1 MSKKDKSWE
10 EEKDEPFNTISYLEE
25 INRWV
30 SGTQCIHKRGNFAAL
45 LI

>member
-1 MSKKDKSWE
+1 VYGA
-10 EEKDEPFNTISYLEE
+10 SYLEE

-30 SGTQCIHKRGNFAAL
+30 SGTQCVHKWGNLATL